1 VDSPVPRSRP
11 AERQLRVRARALDE
25 VDESK
30 LALALWLMAKR
41 LIEERAQTDANPAP
55 GDVPAVGRREVA

>member
-1 VDSPVPRSRP
+1 
-11 AERQLRVRARALDE
+11 LDE

-41 LIEERAQTDANPAP
+41 LIEERTRADASNSLDDAPATE
-55 GDVPAVGRREVA
+55 RREVA